1 MSLLNQVLRD
11 LDQRQAPNTPAAAKA
26 AAPRSLAPTAS
37 QRAKRWGLGIAA
49 TLAAVVAG
57 GWAQGS
63 IRWPGQGADATVAV
77 APVATPVATPAAPTP
92 VMPAPVAPVSPAAPI
107 APVAAAPTPVA
118 LAPAVVA
125 PAAPSAAA
133 ARDAAAQVAI
143 AAPTVRSKPASA
155 APKPPDEAAPTVG
168 LKNEARIELRPTARS
183 PIERAEGQYQRGV
196 TAHQAGQINDSATA
210 FTAALRE
217 DPRHVGAR
225 VAQAGLLIG
234 QSRDDDAMAL
244 LKEGIALAPAQPQ
257 LALMLAR
264 MQAERQDWAAAAD
277 TLKAASTH
285 AGTQGVDSAE
295 FHGLHAAILQRAGRH
310 GDAVEKY
317 GVALRL
323 APGRGVWWMGL
334 AISLEEI
341 GQADTARAAFQ
352 RAKSIGLPEGAAGY
366 VDARLKQLG

>member
-11 LDQRQAPNTPAAAKA
+11 LDQRQASGAPATVKV
-26 AAPRSLAPTAS
+26 AAPRSVAPSAS
-37 QRAKRWGLGIAA
+37 QRAMRWALGAAA
-49 TLAAVVAG
+49 TLAAIVAG

-63 IRWPGQGADATVAV
+63 IPWPAKRAEPPVAAAPVTPVMPATPVAV
-77 APVATPVATPAAPTP
+77 APVVPASAVPVSLPAPARAPVAVTAPTPAA
-92 VMPAPVAPVSPAAPI
+92 AREPAA
-107 APVAAAPTPVA
+107 V
-118 LAPAVVA
+118 
-125 PAAPSAAA
+125 
-133 ARDAAAQVAI
+133 RVAI
-143 AAPTVRSKPASA
+143 AAPTVRSKPVA
-155 APKPPDEAAPTVG
+155 APKPVDEPPQPAAVAKP
-168 LKNEARIELRPTARS
+168 EARIELRSAARS
-183 PIERAEGQYQRGV
+183 PQERAEAHYQRGV
-196 TAHQAGQINDSATA
+196 TAHQAGQINDSASA

-217 DPRHVGAR
+217 DPRHAGAR

-234 QSRDDDAMAL
+234 QSRHDDALAL

-264 MQAERQDWAAAAD
+264 MQAERQDWAAAAE
-277 TLKAASTH
+277 TLQAASPH
-285 AGTQGVDSAE
+285 ATPNTVDSAE

-310 GDAVEKY
+310 AEAVEKY
-317 GVALRL
+317 GLALRL

-366 VDARLKQLG
+366 VDARLRQLG